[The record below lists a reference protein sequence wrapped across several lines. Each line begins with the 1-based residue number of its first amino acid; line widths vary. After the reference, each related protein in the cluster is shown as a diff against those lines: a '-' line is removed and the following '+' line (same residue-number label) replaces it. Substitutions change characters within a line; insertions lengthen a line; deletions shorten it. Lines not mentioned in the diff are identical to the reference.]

1 MEEEEDN
8 KEHLYSYMQKN
19 FPKNKGSSPKH
30 VLGFK
35 NEISTWNGRRRLL
48 GIANSL
54 RPRRSVSDE
63 EAQGSPP
70 GKRPPV
76 VECAVKYRFW

>member
-1 MEEEEDN
+1 MER
-8 KEHLYSYMQKN
+8 KAATPWGL
-19 FPKNKGSSPKH
+19 
-30 VLGFK
+30 
-35 NEISTWNGRRRLL
+35 
-48 GIANSL
+48 ANSL
-54 RPRRSVSDE
+54 RPRRSVRDE